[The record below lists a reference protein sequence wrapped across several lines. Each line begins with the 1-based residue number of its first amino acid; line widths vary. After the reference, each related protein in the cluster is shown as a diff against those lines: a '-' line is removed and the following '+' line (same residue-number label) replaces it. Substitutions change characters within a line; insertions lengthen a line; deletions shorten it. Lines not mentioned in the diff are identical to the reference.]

1 MRFLI
6 ILFSILVT
14 GLNAAG
20 QDELLSGLYF
30 SSHEVIPDNRTS
42 LNLTP
47 SGPFRFPDGF
57 TVEMNANFRNGDG
70 YFGYIFRIIGDQN
83 TNIDLVSRQFS
94 NPNFYLVL
102 KDKVLITFNWKDIP
116 DGGFNKWIKIKF
128 SINTRDSKI
137 AVTFNGKKQ
146 ESIIAGITELKNF
159 NVVFGACRINSF
171 LNTDVAQMALK
182 DIRILDARSKL
193 VNEWKLSKHAQNLV
207 YDEIKHAEALVEN
220 PIWNIDSHV
229 KWRKIKEFK
238 IDSLHG
244 IAKDEANGRAFF
256 VDNQAVYIFYT
267 KTSKV
272 DTIQVVSGSPNSVMG
287 TQILYNRSTDEL
299 WSYSFDQNAIS
310 KFSFKTKTWS
320 LKQKSFSEPDFWH
333 HNKFFSPID
342 SSLIALFGYGHYTYK
357 SIIHRYNKNLNQWQI
372 IDRFGQIEPR
382 YLSSCGFLNNK
393 EMLVFG
399 GYGSKSGRQEL
410 SPEFYYD
417 LYTLNLTDYSF
428 KKLWTLNPPEKPFV
442 PCEALIPDQQEGIF
456 YTLLYNRINYASSL
470 RLAKFGIEK
479 NEYQLFNDSI
489 PYSFL
494 DTKSWCTLFLDQK
507 TTQLVAITTHN
518 SQVSLYSMAYPPLLP
533 ENVYQLV
540 PFHTRWYFW
549 IIGSLLLISIIS
561 ISYIFIKKRKN
572 RDKKKRL
579 YELVEHPNIA
589 TIEPIDRKTV
599 SSIFFMGGFQIY
611 DSKGRNITSA
621 FSPTLKHLFLF
632 IFLHTIKNEKG
643 ISSAKLDE
651 VLWFDKSGDS
661 ARNNRNVN
669 ISKLRSILEE
679 LGGVEVVNDNSF
691 WKIQMDPTIFCDYCE
706 ALRLLRKANSSGLG
720 EIEIKQL
727 IALLSFGELLPAI
740 QTDWMDEFKSR
751 FANETI
757 DGLSSLFNLKE
768 VRTNISL
775 RYHLAECILVYDP
788 LNDEAFAVKCSV
800 LYNLGKKGMAKNLYD
815 SFCKEYKNALGIDY
829 AILFNDT
836 IK

>member
-14 GLNAAG
+14 VLNAAG

-30 SSHEVIPDNRTS
+30 SSHEVIQDKRTS

-47 SGPFRFPDGF
+47 SAPFKFPDGF
-57 TVEMNANFRNGDG
+57 TIEMDANFRNGDG
-70 YFGYIFRIIGDQN
+70 YFGYIFRIIGDHN
-83 TNIDLVSRQFS
+83 TNIDLVSRQS
-94 NPNFYLVL
+94 STPNFYLVL
-102 KDKVLITFNWKDIP
+102 KDKVLITFNWADIP
-116 DGGFNKWIKIKF
+116 DGGYDHWIKIKF

-146 ESIIAGITELKNF
+146 ESLITGISELRNF
-159 NVVFGACRINSF
+159 SVVFGACRNNSF
-171 LNTDVAQMALK
+171 LNTDVAQMSLK
-182 DIRILDARSKL
+182 DIRILDAKSKL

-229 KWRKIKEFK
+229 KWRKIKELK

-244 IAKDEANGRAFF
+244 VAKDEANGRVFF
-256 VDNQAVYIFYT
+256 IDNQAVYIFST
-267 KTSKV
+267 KTLKI
-272 DTIQVVSGSPNSVMG
+272 DTIQTLSGSPSSFMG
-287 TQILYNRSTDEL
+287 TQILYNKSNDEL
-299 WSYSFDQNAIS
+299 WSYSFNQNAIS

-320 LKQKSFSEPDFWH
+320 LSQKNLSEPDFWH
-333 HNKFFSPID
+333 HNKFFSPTD
-342 SSLIALFGYGHYTYK
+342 SSLVTLFGYGHYTYK
-357 SIIHRYNKNLNQWQI
+357 SILHKFDANLNLWQI
-372 IDRFGQIEPR
+372 IDRAGQIEPR
-382 YLSSCGFLNNK
+382 YLSGCGFLNNK

-417 LYTLNLTDYSF
+417 LYLLNLTDYSF
-428 KKLWTLNPPEKPFV
+428 KKLWTIDAPTKPFV
-442 PCEALIPDQQEGIF
+442 PCEALIANQQQGIF

-470 RLAKFGIEK
+470 RLAKFGIDK

-494 DTKSWCTLFLDQK
+494 DIKSWSTLFLDQK
-507 TTQLVAITTHN
+507 TTQLIAITTHD
-518 SQVSLYSMAYPPLLP
+518 SQASLYAMAYPPLLP
-533 ENVYQLV
+533 EDVYQLI
-540 PFHTRWYFW
+540 PFHTRWYLW
-549 IIGSLLLISIIS
+549 MIGILLTITIIS
-561 ISYIFIKKRKN
+561 ISYIFIKK
-572 RDKKKRL
+572 KKRHSKKERL
-579 YELVEHPNIA
+579 YELVDHPNIA
-589 TIEPIDRKTV
+589 AIEPMERKMV
-599 SSIFFMGGFQIY
+599 SSIYFMGGFQIY
-611 DSKGRNITSA
+611 DCKGRNITSS

-669 ISKLRSILEE
+669 ISKLRSILDE
-679 LGGVEVVNDNSF
+679 LVGVEVVNNNSL
-691 WKIQMDPTIFCDYCE
+691 WKIQMDSTIFCDYCE
-706 ALRLLRKANSSGLG
+706 ALQLLRKANSSGLS

-757 DGLSSLFNLKE
+757 DGLGSLFNLKE
-768 VRTNISL
+768 VRNNISL

-788 LNDEAFAVKCSV
+788 LNDEAFAMKCSV
-800 LYNLGKKGMAKNLYD
+800 LYHLGKKGMAKNLYD

>member
-6 ILFSILVT
+6 ILFAIFVA

-30 SSHEVIPDNRTS
+30 SSHEVIQDKRTS

-57 TVEMNANFRNGDG
+57 TIEMDANFRNGDG
-70 YFGYIFRIIGDQN
+70 YFGYIFRIIGDHN
-83 TNIDLVSRQFS
+83 TNIDLVSRQS
-94 NPNFYLVL
+94 STPNFYLVL
-102 KDKVLITFNWKDIP
+102 KDKVLITFNWADIP
-116 DGGFNKWIKIKF
+116 EGGYDKWIKIKF
-128 SINTRDSKI
+128 TIDTRNSKI

-146 ESIIAGITELKNF
+146 ESLIAGIADLKNF
-159 NVVFGACRINSF
+159 NVVFGACRNTNF
-171 LNTDVAQMALK
+171 LNTDVAQMSLK
-182 DIRILDARSKL
+182 DILILDANNKL

-229 KWRKIKEFK
+229 KWRKIKELK

-244 IAKDEANGRAFF
+244 IAKDEANGRVFF
-256 VDNQAVYIFYT
+256 VDHHAVYAFST

-272 DTIQVVSGSPNSVMG
+272 DTIQAVSGSPSSVMG
-287 TQILYNRSTDEL
+287 TQIVYNKSTDEL
-299 WSYSFDQNAIS
+299 WSYSFNQNAIS

-320 LKQKSFSEPDFWH
+320 LRQKNFSEPDFWH
-333 HNKFFSPID
+333 HNKFFSPTD
-342 SSLIALFGYGHYTYK
+342 SSLITLFGYGHYTYK
-357 SIIHRYNKNLNQWQI
+357 SIIHRYDKNLDQWQS
-372 IDRFGQIEPR
+372 IDRIGQIEPR
-382 YLSSCGFLNNK
+382 YLSGCGFLNNK

-417 LYTLNLTDYSF
+417 LYLLNLTDYSF
-428 KKLWTLNPPEKPFV
+428 KKLWTLGTPEKPFV
-442 PCEALIPDQQEGIF
+442 PCEALVPDQQSGIF

-470 RLAKFGIEK
+470 HLAKFGIDK
-479 NEYQLFNDSI
+479 NGYQLFNDSI

-494 DTKSWCTLFLDQK
+494 DINSWSTLFLDKK
-507 TTQLVAITTHN
+507 TSQLVAITMHN
-518 SQVSLYSMAYPPLLP
+518 SEVSLYSMAYPPLLP
-533 ENVYQLV
+533 ENVYQRV
-540 PFHTRWYFW
+540 PFHTRWYLW
-549 IIGSLLLISIIS
+549 MIVVLLSICLISIA
-561 ISYIFIKKRKN
+561 YIIGRKRKN
-572 RDKKKRL
+572 RGKKERL
-579 YELVEHPNIA
+579 YALVNHPNIA
-589 TIEPIDRKTV
+589 AIEPIGRKTV

-651 VLWFDKSGDS
+651 VLWFDKSGES

-669 ISKLRSILEE
+669 ISKLRSILED

-691 WKIQMDPTIFCDYCE
+691 WKIQMDPIIFCDYCE

-720 EIEIKQL
+720 EVEINQL
-727 IALLSFGELLPAI
+727 IALLSFGELLPAV

-768 VRTNISL
+768 VRSNISL
-775 RYHLAECILVYDP
+775 RYHLAECILIYDP

-800 LYNLGKKGMAKNLYD
+800 LYNLGKKGMAKNFYD
-815 SFCKEYKNALGIDY
+815 SFCKEYKKALGIDY

>member
-1 MRFLI
+1 VRFLI
-6 ILFSILVT
+6 ILFSILVA

-57 TVEMNANFRNGDG
+57 TIEMNANFRNGDG

-94 NPNFYLVL
+94 TPNFYLVL

-128 SINTRDSKI
+128 SINTRESKI

-146 ESIIAGITELKNF
+146 ESIIAGITGLRNF

-182 DIRILDARSKL
+182 DIRILDAKSKV

-229 KWRKIKEFK
+229 KWRKIKELK

-244 IAKDEANGRAFF
+244 IAKDEATGRAFF
-256 VDNQAVYIFYT
+256 VDNHAVYIFST
-267 KTSKV
+267 KTSKI
-272 DTIQVVSGSPNSVMG
+272 DTIEVVSGSPSSVMG
-287 TQILYNRSTDEL
+287 TQILYNKSTDEL
-299 WSYSFDQNAIS
+299 WSYSFTQNAVS

-320 LKQKSFSEPDFWH
+320 FNQKSYAEPDFWH

-342 SSLIALFGYGHYTYK
+342 SSLITLFGYGHYTYK
-357 SIIHRYNKNLNQWQI
+357 SIIHRYAKNLNQWQI

-417 LYTLNLTDYSF
+417 LYSLNLTDYSF
-428 KKLWTLNPPEKPFV
+428 KKLWTLDPPEKPFV

-479 NEYQLFNDSI
+479 NGYQLFNDSI
-489 PYSFL
+489 PYNFL

-549 IIGSLLLISIIS
+549 IIGGLFVISIIS

-572 RDKKKRL
+572 RDNKKRL

-589 TIEPIDRKTV
+589 AIEPIDRKTV

-669 ISKLRSILEE
+669 ISKLRSILED

-720 EIEIKQL
+720 EIEINQL